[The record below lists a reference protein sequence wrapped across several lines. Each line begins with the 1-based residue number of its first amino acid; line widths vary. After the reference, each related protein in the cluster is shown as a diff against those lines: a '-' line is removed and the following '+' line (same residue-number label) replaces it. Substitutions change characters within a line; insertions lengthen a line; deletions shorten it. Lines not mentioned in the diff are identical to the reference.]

1 MGRTS
6 TLPVPVDVSYT
17 PAHFS
22 LAGVQIKF
30 SMKAQDGRSLYKDG
44 DSHGDWI
51 IKTPSTLHQHVPLDE
66 YTAMS
71 LAALIGI
78 DIPEISLIELSLIDN
93 LPPIPLPDEA
103 YAYGIKRLDRG
114 NNGQRIHTED
124 FVQVFFEYVRNKY
137 ERHNYEEIARKLKA
151 ETLHRPDNIRQITCG
166 CWPISCWVTA
176 MPILR
181 TGA

>member
-1 MGRTS
+1 
-6 TLPVPVDVSYT
+6 
-17 PAHFS
+17 
-22 LAGVQIKF
+22 
-30 SMKAQDGRSLYKDG
+30 MKAQDGRYLYKDG

-103 YAYGIKRLDRG
+103 YAYGIKRFDRG

-124 FVQVFFEYVRNKY
+124 FAQVF
-137 ERHNYEEIARKLKA
+137 
-151 ETLHRPDNIRQITCG
+151 
-166 CWPISCWVTA
+166 
-176 MPILR
+176 
-181 TGA
+181 